1 VLASDVHFPKDLAEA
16 LDIQRRRPG
25 ILVFAG
31 GTDILREQGGRG
43 IVLPPELLCVQAIPE
58 LRRAGLT
65 ERFLE
70 IGAAVTVAELLEL
83 GEAALP
89 PLLAEALRGI
99 GTPSIRNLATLGGNL
114 RCAGRFMDSWPALAC
129 LDGLVELRDS
139 GGSTWMNVNRL
150 MGEDCRPAVPEG
162 GLLTRVRIPLERW
175 DAYALRKVG
184 PKDYPSPDTAVFAFA
199 ARVEKG
205 ILAEVRIA
213 FAGEV
218 ALRSQSLESSMIGR
232 SLPLSPREAATISE
246 GYRALASSFLAKGL
260 TEGLALQFGALIE
273 GALGLL
279 SR

>member
-1 VLASDVHFPKDLAEA
+1 MLASDVHFAKDLAEA

-43 IVLPPELLCVQAIPE
+43 ISLPAELLYVRDIPE

-70 IGAAVTVAELLEL
+70 IGAAVTIVELLEL
-83 GEAALP
+83 GDAALP
-89 PLLAEALRGI
+89 PLLAEAVRGI
-99 GTPSIRNLATLGGNL
+99 GTPSMRNLATLGGNISS
-114 RCAGRFMDSWPALAC
+114 GKRFMDSWPALAC
-129 LDGLVELRDS
+129 LDGLIELRDS
-139 GGSTWMNVNRL
+139 AGAAWMNVNRL
-150 MGEDCRPAVPEG
+150 AGDDCRPAVPKG
-162 GLLTRVRIPLERW
+162 GLLTRIRVPLDRW

-184 PKDYPSPDTAVFAFA
+184 PRAYPTPETAVFAFA

-213 FAGEV
+213 FAGEI
-218 ALRSQSLESSMIGR
+218 ALRSQSLEASMIGR
-232 SLPLSPREAATISE
+232 SLPLSSRERAAIAD
-246 GYRALASSFLAKGL
+246 GYKELASSALEKGL
-260 TEGLALQFGALIE
+260 TEGLALQFGSLIE
-273 GALGLL
+273 GVLALL